1 MELIRNGMQINS
13 HRIWALASTRWCS
26 RPIAL
31 ASATDWCAN
40 AKDRWVDCAIYRR
53 KFNMQIQKI
62 HINFWKMKNGK
73 NASTNINRERQFTGL
88 KLIKILILQHFQRC
102 IEINGKMRN
111 FFCRFGHDDNLVL
124 CVFFNN
130 SLQVGCHSKWIPFT
144 FHSIDSGFFLIF
156 LRQNSHL
163 HIFFGILHIALS
175 FIPRYFCLLI
185 HAEKVHFQ

>member
-1 MELIRNGMQINS
+1 
-13 HRIWALASTRWCS
+13 
-26 RPIAL
+26 
-31 ASATDWCAN
+31 
-40 AKDRWVDCAIYRR
+40 
-53 KFNMQIQKI
+53 
-62 HINFWKMKNGK
+62 MKNGK
-73 NASTNINRERQFTGL
+73 NASININRERQFTGL

-163 HIFFGILHIALS
+163 HIFFWNITHSFVFHSSLFLSTYSCGKGTLSIATHKIIHIIL
-175 FIPRYFCLLI
+175 
-185 HAEKVHFQ
+185 Q